1 MHLFVKPAHT
11 QPERLNKALVATQ
24 LNHDTRAV
32 VAAARAR
39 RISAHLEYAPRN
51 SMKLAIGS
59 APFLRRFLRGIS
71 CSGAL
76 RVVCAFFPRKLH
88 LRSHG
93 STSSIALL
101 GQDRLATRPTSAH
114 FRCRIRACFLLK
126 PLDHQLQLA
135 IIRRRFRQLKYCHM
149 SHECNRLQHT
159 VQDISSIYI
168 SCCRRYKVVRLSFI
182 SVLNLR

>member
-1 MHLFVKPAHT
+1 
-11 QPERLNKALVATQ
+11 
-24 LNHDTRAV
+24 
-32 VAAARAR
+32 
-39 RISAHLEYAPRN
+39 
-51 SMKLAIGS
+51 MKLAIGS

-71 CSGAL
+71 CGGAL

-159 VQDISSIYI
+159 VQDISSAFII
-168 SCCRRYKVVRLSFI
+168 HFRRHTAQIPCAQRPLFLT
-182 SVLNLR
+182 SVLHLR